1 MATKKKTA
9 KRKTTKKKSGNG
21 LGLVALAAATAAGAY
36 FLYGSKN
43 AAKNRRKVKGWTLK
57 AKGEVLE
64 KMEAMKNI
72 DEADYK
78 RIVDT
83 VATKYKKIKTVNT
96 KEAEALAKEL
106 KAQWKEIHKEASP
119 KRPAKKVAKKKK

>member
-1 MATKKKTA
+1 MA
-9 KRKTTKKKSGNG
+9 
-21 LGLVALAAATAAGAY
+21 LIAAGVAGAY

-43 AAKNRRKVKGWTLK
+43 VTKNRKKVKGWTLK

-64 KMEAMKNI
+64 KMETMKKI
-72 DEADYK
+72 DETDYK

-83 VATKYKKIKTVNT
+83 MAKKYKKLKTVNT

-106 KAQWKEIHKEASP
+106 KAQWKDIHKDASP
-119 KRPAKKVAKKKK
+119 KKEAKRFVRKK